1 MNSYSSSATS
11 RKETIRFDDSVLK
24 KNARIMKSFR
34 NCSNDCWSRRTK
46 TKSEGCRS
54 KSSAQRSDGS
64 SECSSRGDGDDRE
77 TCYVSLFQVCMSYV
91 FPRAFPLPSTE
102 YRFRVKSDRLLSD
115 PTNKIIGKILTPVDK
130 CSKIP
135 KGVFLLTPSED
146 GVIKIYCPG
155 AKIRRKRSKCRNN
168 K

>member
-1 MNSYSSSATS
+1 MRYLIFSPLHN
-11 RKETIRFDDSVLK
+11 
-24 KNARIMKSFR
+24 
-34 NCSNDCWSRRTK
+34 
-46 TKSEGCRS
+46 
-54 KSSAQRSDGS
+54 SAQRSDGS
-64 SECSSRGDGDDRE
+64 SECSFRGDGDGDDRE
-77 TCYVSLFQVCMSYV
+77 TCYVSLFQVCMSYM

-102 YRFRVKSDRLLSD
+102 YRFRVKSDCLLSD
-115 PTNKIIGKILTPVDK
+115 PTNKIIGKILTPVDR

-155 AKIRRKRSKCRNN
+155 AKNRRRRSKCRNN